1 MSIPIWEKE
10 RKCYLKHVRTAG
22 LILTPENGANVKI
35 RRMNMKKKTIGY
47 ITTITGFLF
56 ALTAAG
62 ASDIESMSGTAIVI
76 VSILGLAL
84 MIAGDRLIHSKRKPL
99 IRKVN
104 VDGLSDRQSVS

>member
-1 MSIPIWEKE
+1 
-10 RKCYLKHVRTAG
+10 
-22 LILTPENGANVKI
+22 
-35 RRMNMKKKTIGY
+35 MKKKTIGY